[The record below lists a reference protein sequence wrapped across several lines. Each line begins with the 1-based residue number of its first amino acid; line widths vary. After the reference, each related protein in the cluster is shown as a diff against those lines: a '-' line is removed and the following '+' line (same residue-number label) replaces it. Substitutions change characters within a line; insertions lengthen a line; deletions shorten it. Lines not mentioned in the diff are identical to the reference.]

1 MIIFLFRNVLITSL
15 LILNISNYSF
25 AQEDYDS
32 SLIRLY
38 DAKQQCL
45 LNHSI
50 FLQSQYF
57 YAGNKVPLAYAE
69 YLFNNFREIDSTCF
83 NYVYLNGEESS
94 DYYYAF
100 FKPIPKISN
109 DYKFIFKYNIPVNQ
123 LKTFKK
129 YSELI
134 DSDTI
139 FDEEKN
145 QYYDFHSLQ
154 TSFER
159 REILKRVEQKVI
171 EKIENKQKNKKKDV
185 EDIFEI
191 EYGMSKFYTEN
202 WRENTSATLTPYQKY
217 LYEILDNYSDFNLEK
232 LNFKFKNANFYL
244 TFQLDSLINNQILN
258 YLELESLHLIDKF
271 DTVPGYIKKLNNLKY
286 LTIDFEREGDPGR
299 KPIYFNP
306 IFFNDLFR
314 QLPKSV
320 KSIQFEGF
328 PRDNIFIPEKY
339 AKEFTL
345 DSYDSYSTW
354 VGSSYFYNFTYKHHF
369 TPISF
374 YFKASRVNDY
384 NDLCYTRI
392 CKKVDENKDSVTYYY
407 PTNTIFAKGCLSIDN
422 KAEGKWEFYHPNGKL
437 SEERYYL
444 NGVETGKWNIYD
456 PRNKLFAQFTFET
469 DTTKLLYFNDDDM
482 YDGTK
487 YYEYTLFNEYT
498 DGYIKK
504 WNEKGEMI
512 LNKRFRR
519 NKPLYE
525 QY

>member
-32 SLIRLY
+32 SLIRFY
-38 DAKQQCL
+38 DVKQQCM

-50 FLQSQYF
+50 FLQYQYLLVGHD
-57 YAGNKVPLAYAE
+57 APMAYSV
-69 YLFNNFREIDSTCF
+69 YQYDNFREIDSTWH
-83 NYVYLNGEESS
+83 NLLNLNWEMSYG
-94 DYYYAF
+94 YYDAF

-109 DYKFIFKYNIPVNQ
+109 NYTFFIKYYIPKDQ
-123 LKTFKK
+123 LKKFKK

-134 DSDTI
+134 HSDTI

-145 QYYDFHSLQ
+145 QYYDFHILQ

-159 REILKRVEQKVI
+159 KEILKRVEQKVI
-171 EKIENKQKNKKKDV
+171 EKIENKQKNKKNDI
-185 EDIFEI
+185 EDTFEI

-217 LYEILDNYSDFNLEK
+217 LYEILDNYSDFNFEK
-232 LNFKFKNANFYL
+232 INFKFKKANFDR

-286 LTIDFEREGDPGR
+286 LTIDFEREGDSGR

-328 PRDNIFIPEKY
+328 PRENIFIPEKY
-339 AKEFTL
+339 AKEFSL
-345 DSYDSYSTW
+345 DSYEA
-354 VGSSYFYNFTYKHHF
+354 GSDWYFYDFTYKHHF

-374 YFKASRVNDY
+374 YFKASRVNNY

-392 CKKVDENKDSVTYYY
+392 CKKIDENKDSVTFYY
-407 PTNTIFAKGCLSIDN
+407 PTNTIFAKGCLSTDN